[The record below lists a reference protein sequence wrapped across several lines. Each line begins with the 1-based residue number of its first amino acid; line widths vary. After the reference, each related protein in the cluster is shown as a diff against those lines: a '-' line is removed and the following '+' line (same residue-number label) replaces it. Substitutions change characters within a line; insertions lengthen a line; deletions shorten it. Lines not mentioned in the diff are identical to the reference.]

1 MDQEKLNKLK
11 KLLDE
16 QNQWPAVYMFKFIIP
31 TDPEKLVR
39 LKLIFGESAEISS
52 RESGQ
57 GKYTSVTIKEMM
69 LDADSILAR
78 YHEVRVIEGIIS
90 L

>member
-1 MDQEKLNKLK
+1 MDQEKLNELK
-11 KLLDE
+11 RLLDD

-31 TDPEKLVR
+31 TDREKFVK
-39 LKLIFGESAEISS
+39 LKNIFGESAEVSS
-52 RESGQ
+52 RESGK

-69 LDADSILAR
+69 LDSDSILAR
-78 YHEVRVIEGIIS
+78 YAEVKVIEGIIS